1 VDQVEEDVLQFEA
14 TEGQC
19 SGPNRRAKLSAA
31 TTPAKPPPN
40 TRIFAILDSLKLRS
54 SENQTISTE
63 QWARAA
69 TPNDTLPIRNLSS
82 RPIPTVVSDQNL
94 HSISFFRHLFFH
106 FDEHPAPR
114 SSNLRAAGSHCHL
127 PRKAEQNRLRWVFS
141 RNLAPRI
148 GEYCAE
154 LN

>member
-31 TTPAKPPPN
+31 TTPPKPPPN
-40 TRIFAILDSLKLRS
+40 MSAYHHALFPTR
-54 SENQTISTE
+54 TISTE

-69 TPNDTLPIRNLSS
+69 TPNDALPIRNLSS

-94 HSISFFRHLFFH
+94 HSISFFRHLFLH
-106 FDEHPAPR
+106 FDEHPAP
-114 SSNLRAAGSHCHL
+114 
-127 PRKAEQNRLRWVFS
+127 
-141 RNLAPRI
+141 
-148 GEYCAE
+148 
-154 LN
+154 